1 MQAAISFAVSLA
13 VTIIGIGYLHDSR
26 WVRAFLALGLL
37 YVVTSSFTLAKC
49 IRDRQE
55 EGVLVS
61 RVDQARLDK
70 LLAEQ
75 DLLRVG
81 DHYGR
86 PGYPVSYL
94 VVIDGKQPSRP
105 RNRPGRLHPAAVGG
119 ERGAVEVCR
128 VGRDEEGDRG
138 GDLLGVGEAP
148 ERGVQSDLGAG
159 RQVMPA

>member
-1 MQAAISFAVSLA
+1 MVRMSTPLRPRTTIAFFMQAAISFAVSLA

-55 EGVLVS
+55 EGVLVI

-81 DHYGR
+81 DH
-86 PGYPVSYL
+86 
-94 VVIDGKQPSRP
+94 
-105 RNRPGRLHPAAVGG
+105 
-119 ERGAVEVCR
+119 
-128 VGRDEEGDRG
+128 
-138 GDLLGVGEAP
+138 
-148 ERGVQSDLGAG
+148 
-159 RQVMPA
+159 